1 MSIKEILEKINPFYT
16 LILLIVVAGIFFG
29 LGRLSKLEET
39 KTPIK
44 IEYANRDQTSAV
56 ITATSQ
62 NEVEKKAVVK
72 EVIPADGPV
81 IGSKSGKKYYFP
93 WAKNTIF
100 LGVEQSSEFCP
111 KIKFILPQLKRQRK
125 PVLLPVETA
134 KDSGSFQ
141 LFRFNFYCKFYT
153 PAHHFYQHFML
164 PHFFDRFYQFNK
176 FRINI

>member
-1 MSIKEILEKINPFYT
+1 M
-16 LILLIVVAGIFFG
+16 LI
-29 LGRLSKLEET
+29 ET
-39 KTPIK
+39 KLAQLLQPLPK
-44 IEYANRDQTSAV
+44 MKS
-56 ITATSQ
+56 
-62 NEVEKKAVVK
+62 KKRSFQPMDRSSVPKA
-72 EVIPADGPV
+72 
-81 IGSKSGKKYYFP
+81 
-93 WAKNTIF
+93 AKNTIF

-111 KIKFILPQLKRQRK
+111 KIKFILPQLRRQRK

-153 PAHHFYQHFML
+153 LAHHFYQHFML